1 MLIKWKLIFSEL
13 DTYKEKLNTLDE
25 IISFFN
31 KFYPIEKS
39 DKIKY
44 INEIK
49 TMLYS
54 IPLEEFDKRLKQIE
68 ELKDYKKQIDNYKT
82 LGNSIFFME
91 IFNSSKDKL
100 EENKKKNISIM
111 LYDNLI
117 IKGELNLIK
126 NYFGYNPNDEK
137 FDVEQIYLELIK
149 LIHDGI
155 NVDTK
160 IDTKYSKINSKCV
173 IIII

>member
-1 MLIKWKLIFSEL
+1 
-13 DTYKEKLNTLDE
+13 
-25 IISFFN
+25 
-31 KFYPIEKS
+31 
-39 DKIKY
+39 
-44 INEIK
+44 
-49 TMLYS
+49 MLYS
-54 IPLEEFDKRLKQIE
+54 IPLEEFDKRLKQIYF
-68 ELKDYKKQIDNYKT
+68 LWKYLIQVKIN
-82 LGNSIFFME
+82 
-91 IFNSSKDKL
+91 L

-117 IKGELNLIK
+117 IKDELNLIK
-126 NYFGYNPNDEK
+126 NYFGYNPNDDK

-160 IDTKYSKINSKCV
+160 IDTKYSKINSICV